1 VLAGQGVARLAH
13 LYVCDGL
20 STYRIGQVTGLDRQR
35 VARLLRRAGVTLRPR
50 GAGGRRPERR
60 RGDPPDL
67 PEILAALYVHRHL
80 TTEQAGAVLGIPSR
94 TVRDRLRRYGICPR
108 TRGGWERG
116 QRRVLPAS
124 ALWDLYCRDG
134 LSADEVGRR
143 LDTTRTVVLRNAHDL
158 GLPVRMGGC
167 VPLPG
172 PAEIELVS
180 ALYADELVCAV
191 LAEHQIPQVPAGG
204 PIWQRFPQPV
214 PLTRRL
220 VEDLYGRCGAGLHH
234 IELLTGQPAMTVRGF
249 MRRTGIT
256 PRHRG
261 GRSPFLRRWRARAG
275 PGLPPDSRRSNWQ
288 PAPPSGYCGS
298 SGLRSGIA
306 RPTAHPAACRT
317 SRGCPPGAAASATAG
332 GLVLALPRPRAQPA
346 VTRRARCGPGAARR
360 Y

>member
-1 VLAGQGVARLAH
+1 
-13 LYVCDGL
+13 
-20 STYRIGQVTGLDRQR
+20 
-35 VARLLRRAGVTLRPR
+35 
-50 GAGGRRPERR
+50 
-60 RGDPPDL
+60 
-67 PEILAALYVHRHL
+67 
-80 TTEQAGAVLGIPSR
+80 
-94 TVRDRLRRYGICPR
+94 
-108 TRGGWERG
+108 
-116 QRRVLPAS
+116 
-124 ALWDLYCRDG
+124 
-134 LSADEVGRR
+134 
-143 LDTTRTVVLRNAHDL
+143 
-158 GLPVRMGGC
+158 
-167 VPLPG
+167 
-172 PAEIELVS
+172 
-180 ALYADELVCAV
+180 
-191 LAEHQIPQVPAGG
+191 
-204 PIWQRFPQPV
+204 
-214 PLTRRL
+214 
-220 VEDLYGRCGAGLHH
+220 
-234 IELLTGQPAMTVRGF
+234 MTVRGF